1 MNDFQKKVK
10 ESFLK
15 EHPCPP
21 WSTPEHW
28 NKALN
33 KVTFTPKGEG
43 LEISYKG
50 MSIEEIELLQGLVPA
65 SVANGFF
72 TPQTRKLRQPI
83 VEKHQ
88 LEQKLKH
95 TKVELAKHRGKKIQE
110 STKKLLELK
119 KAFPNLRTTNIATK
133 AKKLYPEYFEKM
145 DHQTLM
151 EKISRLK

>member
-21 WSTPEHW
+21 WATPEHW

-33 KVTFTPKGEG
+33 KVTFMPKGEG

-95 TKVELAKHRGKKIQE
+95 TEGELAKHRGKKIQE

-119 KAFPNLRTTNIATK
+119 KAFPNLRPTNIATK

>member
-21 WSTPEHW
+21 WATPEHW

-33 KVTFTPKGEG
+33 KVTFMPKGEG

-95 TKVELAKHRGKKIQE
+95 TEVELAKHRGKKIQK

-119 KAFPNLRTTNIATK
+119 KAFPNLRTTNIAKK